1 MWRAWIVLALDS
13 GCRRGEIVGLKW
25 DDIDFKT
32 GQLTISRN
40 AQYTAGRGTYLTTP
54 KNRQSRAFPL
64 NDQALA
70 VLKKW
75 RKEQSLYLM
84 AQGLPR
90 TGFIFTDEHGN
101 MINPQAPT
109 SYLRRFGEKYGIED
123 IHPHKLRHTMATLS
137 IANGADIKSISDKL
151 GHSTV
156 AITLAVYTHANEEA
170 QRKAN
175 KALADAIYKNI
186 AME

>member
-1 MWRAWIVLALDS
+1 M
-13 GCRRGEIVGLKW
+13 
-25 DDIDFKT
+25 
-32 GQLTISRN
+32 
-40 AQYTAGRGTYLTTP
+40 
-54 KNRQSRAFPL
+54 
-64 NDQALA
+64 
-70 VLKKW
+70 
-75 RKEQSLYLM
+75 
-84 AQGLPR
+84 
-90 TGFIFTDEHGN
+90 
-101 MINPQAPT
+101 
-109 SYLRRFGEKYGIED
+109 RRFGEKYGIED

-156 AITLAVYTHANEEA
+156 AITLSVYTHANEEA